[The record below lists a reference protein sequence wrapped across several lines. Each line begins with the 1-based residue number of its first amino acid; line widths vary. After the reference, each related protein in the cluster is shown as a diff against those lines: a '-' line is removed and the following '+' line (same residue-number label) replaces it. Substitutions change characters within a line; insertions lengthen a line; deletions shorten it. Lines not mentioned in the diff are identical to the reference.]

1 MRGRNL
7 GRSVTAGQA
16 RRQADVQ
23 RENLRCAC
31 AFGGRYGAWKIDWV
45 VSNKVLVTVEA
56 AHSRSSGR
64 AEVGFL
70 NHFVLEGE
78 TECCGITPRANRTGR
93 RCWRSCQAYRRDY
106 RSTLK
111 RSITN
116 CTADNWDTG
125 AAGARK

>member
-31 AFGGRYGAWKIDWV
+31 AFGGRCGAWKIDWV

-56 AHSRSSGR
+56 AHSRSGGR
-64 AEVGFL
+64 AEVDFL
-70 NHFVLEGE
+70 NHYALEDE

-93 RCWRSCQAYRRDY
+93 RFWRSCQVCRPDCRLM
-106 RSTLK
+106 LK

-116 CTADNWDTG
+116 YTAGNWDTG
-125 AAGARK
+125 